1 MQTQFEQNLQ
11 NLVSTL
17 ESQKN
22 DYRAKKW
29 EEIKS
34 GELSKYRQSAEAE
47 CTQGIESLRKKRD
60 EAIAE
65 RENELRVALDAEIE
79 AKFNEAETYLKKA
92 QELFLKNG

>member
-34 GELSKYRQSAEAE
+34 GELAKYRQSAEAE
-47 CTQGIESLRKKRD
+47 YTQGIESLRKKRD
-60 EAIAE
+60 EAITE
-65 RENELRVALDAEIE
+65 RENELRSALEAEVD
-79 AKFNEAETYLKKA
+79 AKFSEAELYLKKA
-92 QELFLKNG
+92 QELFLKDG